1 MNDICD
7 YILEDAFYCKSIL
20 HYILLKTN
28 IDPLYTK
35 KCESQLAHF
44 PLIYPS
50 ELEITPFVNCFINE
64 FSNQIIDLHTI

>member
-1 MNDICD
+1 MSDICD

-28 IDPLYTK
+28 IDSLYTK
-35 KCESQLAHF
+35 KCESQLAQF

-50 ELEITPFVNCFINE
+50 ELEITPF
-64 FSNQIIDLHTI
+64 